1 MLVYTIVED
10 LRDIRKQLRLA
21 MNGVISTSMRQ
32 KGMNYK
38 LIFGVPIPEIKHIAA
53 SHEPDAELAR
63 ALWKEDVRE
72 MKILATLLFP
82 AGSMT
87 QEEALAWMREIPYP
101 EIAEQCCNNLFPT
114 VEQPD
119 QLALKF
125 LADKKSPFGRMCGF
139 LLWAQLFKKN
149 LAVEKS
155 RVEAFLA
162 ECTCTMHPDVEAGA
176 TESSWQEKQA
186 AVQALKFFGR
196 LSPVNAQ
203 DALSVIAEDGQPE
216 TEELKA
222 YYDDL
227 QFEFAYYEEK

>member
-1 MLVYTIVED
+1 
-10 LRDIRKQLRLA
+10 

-162 ECTCTMHPDVEAGA
+162 ECTCTIHPDVEAGA
-176 TESSWQEKQA
+176 TASSWQEKQA

-196 LSPVNAQ
+196 LSPANAQ
-203 DALSVIAEDGQPE
+203 DALSVIAEDGQPK

>member
-1 MLVYTIVED
+1 
-10 LRDIRKQLRLA
+10 

-53 SHEPDAELAR
+53 AHEPDAELAR

-139 LLWAQLFKKN
+139 LLWTQLFKKN

-176 TESSWQEKQA
+176 TASSWQEKQA

-196 LSPVNAQ
+196 LSPANAQ

>member
-1 MLVYTIVED
+1 
-10 LRDIRKQLRLA
+10 
-21 MNGVISTSMRQ
+21 MRQ

-53 SHEPDAELAR
+53 VHEPDAELAR

-162 ECTCTMHPDVEAGA
+162 ECMCTMHPDVEVGA
-176 TESSWQEKQA
+176 AASSWQEKQA

-203 DALSVIAEDGQPE
+203 DALSVIAEDGQPK

>member
-1 MLVYTIVED
+1 
-10 LRDIRKQLRLA
+10 

-53 SHEPDAELAR
+53 AHEPDAELAR

-87 QEEALAWMREIPYP
+87 QEEVLAWMREIPYP

-162 ECTCTMHPDVEAGA
+162 ECTCTIHPDVEAGA
-176 TESSWQEKQA
+176 TASSWQEKQA

-203 DALSVIAEDGQPE
+203 NALSVIAEDGQPE

>member
-1 MLVYTIVED
+1 
-10 LRDIRKQLRLA
+10 

-53 SHEPDAELAR
+53 AHEPDAELAR

-139 LLWAQLFKKN
+139 LLWTQLFKKN
-149 LAVEKS
+149 LAVDKS

-196 LSPVNAQ
+196 LSPANAQ
-203 DALSVIAEDGQPE
+203 DALSVIAEDGQPK

>member
-1 MLVYTIVED
+1 
-10 LRDIRKQLRLA
+10 

-38 LIFGVPIPEIKHIAA
+38 LIFGVPFPEIKHIAA

-139 LLWAQLFKKN
+139 LLWTQLFKKN

-196 LSPVNAQ
+196 LSPANAQ
-203 DALSVIAEDGQPE
+203 DALSVIAEDGQPK

>member
-1 MLVYTIVED
+1 
-10 LRDIRKQLRLA
+10 

-53 SHEPDAELAR
+53 AHEPDAELAR

-82 AGSMT
+82 AGRMT

-162 ECTCTMHPDVEAGA
+162 ECTCTMHPDVEVGVTA
-176 TESSWQEKQA
+176 SSWQEKQA

-203 DALSVIAEDGQPE
+203 DALSVISEDGQPE

>member
-1 MLVYTIVED
+1 
-10 LRDIRKQLRLA
+10 

-53 SHEPDAELAR
+53 AHEPDAELAR

-155 RVEAFLA
+155 RVEAFLV

-196 LSPVNAQ
+196 LSPANAQ
-203 DALSVIAEDGQPE
+203 DALSVIAEDRQPE

>member
-1 MLVYTIVED
+1 
-10 LRDIRKQLRLA
+10 

-53 SHEPDAELAR
+53 AHEPDAELAR

-162 ECTCTMHPDVEAGA
+162 ECMCTMHPDVEVGA

-196 LSPVNAQ
+196 LSPANAQ

>member
-1 MLVYTIVED
+1 
-10 LRDIRKQLRLA
+10 

-53 SHEPDAELAR
+53 AHEPDAELAR
-63 ALWKEDVRE
+63 TLWKEDVRE

-162 ECTCTMHPDVEAGA
+162 ECTCTIHPDVEAGA
-176 TESSWQEKQA
+176 TASSWQEKQA

>member
-1 MLVYTIVED
+1 
-10 LRDIRKQLRLA
+10 

-53 SHEPDAELAR
+53 AHEPDVELAR

-139 LLWAQLFKKN
+139 LLWTQLFKKN

-162 ECTCTMHPDVEAGA
+162 ECTCTMHPDVEAGS

>member
-1 MLVYTIVED
+1 
-10 LRDIRKQLRLA
+10 

-139 LLWAQLFKKN
+139 LLWTQLFKKN

-176 TESSWQEKQA
+176 TASSWQEKQA

-196 LSPVNAQ
+196 LSPANAQ
-203 DALSVIAEDGQPE
+203 DALSVIAEDGQPK

>member
-1 MLVYTIVED
+1 
-10 LRDIRKQLRLA
+10 

-53 SHEPDAELAR
+53 AHEPDAELAR

-155 RVEAFLA
+155 RVEAFLV

-196 LSPVNAQ
+196 LSLVNAQ
-203 DALSVIAEDGQPE
+203 DALSVIAEDGQPK

>member
-1 MLVYTIVED
+1 
-10 LRDIRKQLRLA
+10 

-38 LIFGVPIPEIKHIAA
+38 LIFGVPFPEIKRIAA
-53 SHEPDAELAR
+53 THEPDAELAR
-63 ALWKEDVRE
+63 AMWKEDVRE

-82 AGSMT
+82 TGSMT

-101 EIAEQCCNNLFPT
+101 EIAEQCCNNLFPS
-114 VEQPD
+114 VQQPD

-162 ECTCTMHPDVEAGA
+162 ECTCTMHPDAEAGA
-176 TESSWQEKQA
+176 AESSWQEKQA

-196 LSPVNAQ
+196 LSPANAQ

-216 TEELKA
+216 TDELKA

>member
-1 MLVYTIVED
+1 
-10 LRDIRKQLRLA
+10 

-53 SHEPDAELAR
+53 VHEPDAELAR

-196 LSPVNAQ
+196 LSPANAQ

>member
-1 MLVYTIVED
+1 
-10 LRDIRKQLRLA
+10 

-53 SHEPDAELAR
+53 AHEPDAELAR

-155 RVEAFLA
+155 RVEAFLV

-196 LSPVNAQ
+196 LSSANAQ
-203 DALSVIAEDGQPE
+203 DALSVIAEDGQPK

>member
-1 MLVYTIVED
+1 
-10 LRDIRKQLRLA
+10 
-21 MNGVISTSMRQ
+21 MNGVISTCMRQ
-32 KGMNYK
+32 RGMNYK

-53 SHEPDAELAR
+53 AHEPDAELAR

-196 LSPVNAQ
+196 LSPANAQ

>member
-1 MLVYTIVED
+1 
-10 LRDIRKQLRLA
+10 

-32 KGMNYK
+32 RGMNYK

-53 SHEPDAELAR
+53 AHEPDAELAR

-196 LSPVNAQ
+196 LSPANAQ
-203 DALSVIAEDGQPE
+203 DALSVIAEDGQPK

>member
-1 MLVYTIVED
+1 
-10 LRDIRKQLRLA
+10 

-53 SHEPDAELAR
+53 AHEPDAELAR

-82 AGSMT
+82 TGSMT

-155 RVEAFLA
+155 RVEAFLV

-196 LSPVNAQ
+196 LSPANAQ
-203 DALSVIAEDGQPE
+203 DALSVISEDGQPE

>member
-1 MLVYTIVED
+1 
-10 LRDIRKQLRLA
+10 

-38 LIFGVPIPEIKHIAA
+38 LIFGVPIPEIKRIAA
-53 SHEPDAELAR
+53 THEPDAELAR

-149 LAVEKS
+149 LEVEKS

-176 TESSWQEKQA
+176 TASSWQEKQA
-186 AVQALKFFGR
+186 AIQALKFFGR
-196 LSPVNAQ
+196 LSPANAQ
-203 DALSVIAEDGQPE
+203 EALSVIAEGRQPE

-222 YYDDL
+222 YYDNL

>member
-1 MLVYTIVED
+1 
-10 LRDIRKQLRLA
+10 

-53 SHEPDAELAR
+53 AHEPDAELAR

-162 ECTCTMHPDVEAGA
+162 ECTCTIHPDVEAGA
-176 TESSWQEKQA
+176 TASSWQEKQA

-196 LSPVNAQ
+196 HSPVNAQ

>member
-1 MLVYTIVED
+1 
-10 LRDIRKQLRLA
+10 

-53 SHEPDAELAR
+53 AHEPDAELAR

-101 EIAEQCCNNLFPT
+101 EIAKQCCNNLFPK

-155 RVEAFLA
+155 RVEAFLV
-162 ECTCTMHPDVEAGA
+162 ECTCTMHPDVEVGA

-196 LSPVNAQ
+196 LSPANAQ

>member
-1 MLVYTIVED
+1 
-10 LRDIRKQLRLA
+10 

-53 SHEPDAELAR
+53 AHEPDAELAR

-155 RVEAFLA
+155 RVEAFLV

-176 TESSWQEKQA
+176 TASSWQEKQA

-196 LSPVNAQ
+196 LSPANAQ
-203 DALSVIAEDGQPE
+203 DALSVISEDGQPE

>member
-1 MLVYTIVED
+1 
-10 LRDIRKQLRLA
+10 

-53 SHEPDAELAR
+53 AHEPDAELAR

-176 TESSWQEKQA
+176 AASSWQEKQA

-196 LSPVNAQ
+196 LSSANAQ
-203 DALSVIAEDGQPE
+203 DALSVISEDGQPE

>member
-1 MLVYTIVED
+1 
-10 LRDIRKQLRLA
+10 
-21 MNGVISTSMRQ
+21 MRQ

-53 SHEPDAELAR
+53 AHEPDAELAR

-155 RVEAFLA
+155 RVEAFLV

-196 LSPVNAQ
+196 LSPANAQ
-203 DALSVIAEDGQPE
+203 DALSVIAEDRQPE

>member
-1 MLVYTIVED
+1 
-10 LRDIRKQLRLA
+10 

-38 LIFGVPIPEIKHIAA
+38 LIFGVPFPEIKRIAA
-53 SHEPDAELAR
+53 THEPDAELAR
-63 ALWKEDVRE
+63 AMRKEDVRE

-82 AGSMT
+82 TGSMT

-101 EIAEQCCNNLFPT
+101 EIAEQCCNNLFPS
-114 VEQPD
+114 VQQPD

-162 ECTCTMHPDVEAGA
+162 ECTCTMHPDVEVGA
-176 TESSWQEKQA
+176 AESSWQEKQA

-196 LSPVNAQ
+196 LSPANAQ

-222 YYDDL
+222 YYDEL

>member
-1 MLVYTIVED
+1 
-10 LRDIRKQLRLA
+10 

-53 SHEPDAELAR
+53 AHEPDAELAR

-155 RVEAFLA
+155 RVEAFLV

-176 TESSWQEKQA
+176 TASSWQEKQA

-196 LSPVNAQ
+196 LSPANAQ

>member
-1 MLVYTIVED
+1 
-10 LRDIRKQLRLA
+10 

-53 SHEPDAELAR
+53 AHEPDAELAR

-162 ECTCTMHPDVEAGA
+162 ECTCTIHPDVEAGA
-176 TESSWQEKQA
+176 TASSWQEKQA

>member
-1 MLVYTIVED
+1 
-10 LRDIRKQLRLA
+10 

-53 SHEPDAELAR
+53 AHEPDAELAR

-162 ECTCTMHPDVEAGA
+162 ECTCTIHPDVEAGA

-196 LSPVNAQ
+196 LSPANAQ
-203 DALSVIAEDGQPE
+203 DALSVIAEDGQPK

>member
-1 MLVYTIVED
+1 
-10 LRDIRKQLRLA
+10 

-38 LIFGVPIPEIKHIAA
+38 LIFGVPIPEVKHIATA
-53 SHEPDAELAR
+53 HEPDAELAR

-87 QEEALAWMREIPYP
+87 QEEALVWMREIPYP

-155 RVEAFLA
+155 RVEAFLV

>member
-1 MLVYTIVED
+1 
-10 LRDIRKQLRLA
+10 

-53 SHEPDAELAR
+53 AHEPDAELAR

-101 EIAEQCCNNLFPT
+101 EIAEQCCNNLFPK

-155 RVEAFLA
+155 RVEAFLV

-196 LSPVNAQ
+196 LSPTNAQ
-203 DALSVIAEDGQPE
+203 DALSVISEDGQPE

>member
-1 MLVYTIVED
+1 
-10 LRDIRKQLRLA
+10 

-149 LAVEKS
+149 LEVEKS

-162 ECTCTMHPDVEAGA
+162 ESTCTMHPDVEAGA
-176 TESSWQEKQA
+176 TASSWQEKQA

>member
-1 MLVYTIVED
+1 
-10 LRDIRKQLRLA
+10 

-32 KGMNYK
+32 RGMNYK

-53 SHEPDAELAR
+53 AHEPDAELAR

-162 ECTCTMHPDVEAGA
+162 ECTCTIHPDVEAGA

-196 LSPVNAQ
+196 LSPANAQ
-203 DALSVIAEDGQPE
+203 DALSVIAEDGQPK

>member
-1 MLVYTIVED
+1 
-10 LRDIRKQLRLA
+10 

-32 KGMNYK
+32 RGMNYK

-53 SHEPDAELAR
+53 AHEPDAELAR

-139 LLWAQLFKKN
+139 LLWTQLFKKN

-196 LSPVNAQ
+196 LSSANAQ

>member
-1 MLVYTIVED
+1 
-10 LRDIRKQLRLA
+10 

-32 KGMNYK
+32 RGMNYK

-53 SHEPDAELAR
+53 AHEPDAELAR

-139 LLWAQLFKKN
+139 LLWAHLFKKN

-196 LSPVNAQ
+196 LSPANAQ

>member
-1 MLVYTIVED
+1 
-10 LRDIRKQLRLA
+10 

-53 SHEPDAELAR
+53 AHEPDAELAR

-196 LSPVNAQ
+196 LSSANAQ
-203 DALSVIAEDGQPE
+203 DALSVIAEDGQPKM
-216 TEELKA
+216 EELKA

>member
-1 MLVYTIVED
+1 
-10 LRDIRKQLRLA
+10 

-82 AGSMT
+82 TGSMT

-162 ECTCTMHPDVEAGA
+162 ECTCTIHPDVEAGA
-176 TESSWQEKQA
+176 TASSWQEKQA

-196 LSPVNAQ
+196 LSPANAQ
-203 DALSVIAEDGQPE
+203 DALSVISEDGQPE

>member
-1 MLVYTIVED
+1 
-10 LRDIRKQLRLA
+10 

-53 SHEPDAELAR
+53 AHEPDAELAR

-162 ECTCTMHPDVEAGA
+162 ECTCTIHPDVEAGA
-176 TESSWQEKQA
+176 TASSWQEKQA

-227 QFEFAYYEEK
+227 QFEFAYYEKK